1 LNNDPTDQAAVN
13 RAPPAGAPAGF
24 PPYRRP
30 GRARTPSSSGYLV
43 AAGAAAAALFFVLWW
58 MLLSGGDEAP
68 WVPAGLAASVVMLVA
83 VSAREVI
90 MRRASTRQLLENYAY
105 DERSRAPQRRNTS
118 DAGLRSPN
126 VHAAVLRT
134 LQKQS
139 TAANTPGALPEAHL
153 ETYRLCESYLASSN
167 EALNSARLHTEIRL
181 ALRTGQERVRALQ
194 KHHLLNWAKGAS
206 QGLTHEAQQKVRVSD
221 KIELAMRA
229 LDCIDSALTLYPDE
243 ADLNESGN
251 AVREFMV
258 SVRVAHWV
266 ELAERAAFK
275 GHYRRAIDRYRDA
288 LFYLTRGS
296 VDEGNRAVTA
306 EKIGRAIELLRAKLK
321 TDKNSSEKEIDPGAG
336 KGKEGA
342 KNAGTTLPEV

>member
-1 LNNDPTDQAAVN
+1 
-13 RAPPAGAPAGF
+13 
-24 PPYRRP
+24 
-30 GRARTPSSSGYLV
+30 
-43 AAGAAAAALFFVLWW
+43 

-90 MRRASTRQLLENYAY
+90 MRRAATRYLLENHAY
-105 DERSRAPQRRNTS
+105 DERNRVPHRQGTAA
-118 DAGLRSPN
+118 AGLRSPN
-126 VHAAVLRT
+126 VHAAALRT

-139 TAANTPGALPEAHL
+139 TLANTPGALPEAHL
-153 ETYRLCESYLASSN
+153 EAYRMCQSYLASSDQ
-167 EALNSARLHTEIRL
+167 ALNSPRLHTEIRL
-181 ALRTGQERVRALQ
+181 ALRTGQERVRGLQ

-221 KIELAMRA
+221 KIEMAMRA
-229 LDCIDSALTLYPDE
+229 LDCIDSALTLYPDD
-243 ADLNESGN
+243 ADLKESGD

-296 VDEGNRAVTA
+296 VDEVNRAVTA
-306 EKIGRAIELLRAKLK
+306 EKIGRAIELLRAKVK
-321 TDKNSSEKEIDPGAG
+321 TDKNSREKEIDPTAG
-336 KGKEGA
+336 KGKDGA
-342 KNAGTTLPEV
+342 KNAGPTMPEV

>member
-1 LNNDPTDQAAVN
+1 
-13 RAPPAGAPAGF
+13 
-24 PPYRRP
+24 
-30 GRARTPSSSGYLV
+30 
-43 AAGAAAAALFFVLWW
+43 

-90 MRRASTRQLLENYAY
+90 MRRAATRYLLENHAY
-105 DERSRAPQRRNTS
+105 DERSRPPQRRSTP
-118 DAGLRSPN
+118 DTGLRSPN

-139 TAANTPGALPEAHL
+139 TVANTPGALPEAHL
-153 ETYRLCESYLASSN
+153 EAYRLCQSYLVSSDQ
-167 EALNSARLHTEIRL
+167 ALNSARLHTEIRL

-206 QGLTHEAQQKVRVSD
+206 QGLTHEAQQKVRVSE
-221 KIELAMRA
+221 KIEMAMRA

-243 ADLNESGN
+243 ADLNKSGD

-296 VDEGNRAVTA
+296 VDEVNRAATF

-321 TDKNSSEKEIDPGAG
+321 IDKTNVDAEIDGAAG
-336 KGKEGA
+336 KGKDGV
-342 KNAGTTLPEV
+342 KNAGTTMPEV

>member
-1 LNNDPTDQAAVN
+1 M
-13 RAPPAGAPAGF
+13 
-24 PPYRRP
+24 
-30 GRARTPSSSGYLV
+30 PSSSGYLV
-43 AAGAAAAALFFVLWW
+43 AAAAAAAALFFIMWW

-90 MRRASTRQLLENYAY
+90 MRRAWTRHLLEHNGH
-105 DERSRAPQRRNTS
+105 DERSRAPQRRSSS

-139 TAANTPGALPEAHL
+139 TAANAPGSLPEAHL
-153 ETYRLCESYLASSN
+153 EAYHLCQNYLANSDLT
-167 EALNSARLHTEIRL
+167 LNSAGLHTEIRL

-221 KIELAMRA
+221 KIEMAMRA
-229 LDCIDSALTLYPDE
+229 LDCIDSALKLYPDE
-243 ADLNESGN
+243 ADLNDSGN
-251 AVREFMV
+251 AVREYMV
-258 SVRVAHWV
+258 SVKVAHWV

-275 GHYRRAIDRYRDA
+275 GHYRRAVDRYRDA

-296 VDEGNRAVTA
+296 VDETNRAATA

-321 TDKNSSEKEIDPGAG
+321 TDKNNRDQDFAQAVG
-336 KGKEGA
+336 KGEEES
-342 KNAGTTLPEV
+342 KNAGATMPKV